1 MSSLRWLEMCSGP
14 HGAIYTRTHT
24 HALTH
29 KILYPLSLTPF
40 LPSLSLRPQSMRPK
54 ESNSKAIK
62 QCMGSAVGMLLALNC
77 YICRHRSCRQ
87 QPSHL
92 SVINPYSPLAAFLP
106 FTTYCLKLKRK
117 KRRVEGKALKLQS

>member
-1 MSSLRWLEMCSGP
+1 
-14 HGAIYTRTHT
+14 
-24 HALTH
+24 
-29 KILYPLSLTPF
+29 
-40 LPSLSLRPQSMRPK
+40 
-54 ESNSKAIK
+54 
-62 QCMGSAVGMLLALNC
+62 MGSAVGMLLALNC

-117 KRRVEGKALKLQS
+117 KKEGRGEGTKITKLRKERDRERKVKEL

>member
-1 MSSLRWLEMCSGP
+1 
-14 HGAIYTRTHT
+14 
-24 HALTH
+24 
-29 KILYPLSLTPF
+29 
-40 LPSLSLRPQSMRPK
+40 
-54 ESNSKAIK
+54 
-62 QCMGSAVGMLLALNC
+62 MGSAVGMLLALNC

-117 KRRVEGKALKLQS
+117 KKKKEGRGEGTKITKLRKERDRERKGKELKIRWGFYS